1 MQVMNGI
8 PATQLPMARW
18 RKSRASNPSGCC
30 VEVAALPDGAI
41 AMRNSRDPAGPAL
54 VYTRAEVA
62 AFLAGVKN
70 GEFDDLYPGGSV
82 VLSPGAAAAA
92 SGLRRPASADVGRGI
107 GRRRHGNPGIL
118 SAACGPQGG
127 WLIWPC
133 ANAFVVDTMG
143 VPGGEEIGADAPG
156 PGAGMSMVSPGDGPP
171 VGRDDEPPGPTALRI
186 IVGSQLRRLREA
198 AGVSPD
204 QAGYEIRATRS
215 KISRM
220 ENGRVGFKDRDIA
233 DLLTLYGVTDEQ
245 VRTRMLSLARQ
256 ANSTGWWS
264 KYDDVL
270 PDWFEGY
277 VGLEGAVS
285 VIRSFELQFVHGLF
299 QTEGYARAV
308 TLLGHKS
315 APAEEIDRRV
325 SMRLKRQD
333 VLANPEPPQ
342 VWSVMDEAV
351 LRRPLGGRAVMRA
364 QLSTWPRS
372 PVCRTSSFRWC
383 RSAAAATPPRAA
395 RSAFCA
401 SPNRIFRTSCTSS
414 SSPAPCTSATAR
426 TSTTTSRS

>member
-1 MQVMNGI
+1 
-8 PATQLPMARW
+8 
-18 RKSRASNPSGCC
+18 
-30 VEVAALPDGAI
+30 
-41 AMRNSRDPAGPAL
+41 
-54 VYTRAEVA
+54 
-62 AFLAGVKN
+62 
-70 GEFDDLYPGGSV
+70 
-82 VLSPGAAAAA
+82 
-92 SGLRRPASADVGRGI
+92 
-107 GRRRHGNPGIL
+107 
-118 SAACGPQGG
+118 
-127 WLIWPC
+127 
-133 ANAFVVDTMG
+133 
-143 VPGGEEIGADAPG
+143 
-156 PGAGMSMVSPGDGPP
+156 MSMVAPRDGPP
-171 VGRDDEPPGPTALRI
+171 AGRDDEAPGPTALRI
-186 IVGSQLRRLREA
+186 IVGSQLRGLREA

-233 DLLTLYGVTDEQ
+233 DLLTLYGVADEQ
-245 VRTRMLSLARQ
+245 VRTRMLSLAQQ

-333 VLANPEPPQ
+333 VLTNPEPPQ
-342 VWSVMDEAV
+342 VWSVMDEAL

-364 QLSTWPRS
+364 QLEHLAEIASLPHVTIQVVP
-372 PVCRTSSFRWC
+372 FGGGGH
-383 RSAAAATPPRAA
+383 AAAGGSFSILRFAEPDLPDVVYIEQLTSALYLSDRADVDHYLEVMNELSGQALTPA
-395 RSAFCA
+395 RSARFLA
-401 SPNRIFRTSCTSS
+401 DITRE
-414 SSPAPCTSATAR
+414 A
-426 TSTTTSRS
+426 